1 MEDSELLRKKRE
13 KIESLKADG
22 IDLYPNDARVKD
34 TAASIIT
41 RFAHTDS
48 EALGKIA
55 ERFSIAGRLMAIRDF
70 GKGSFVMVQDERV
83 GFRPLS
89 ERIRWGKRPSPSSK
103 GSTWGI

>member
-41 RFAHTDS
+41 RFAHMDS
-48 EALGKIA
+48 EALGKNRREIC
-55 ERFSIAGRLMAIRDF
+55 RSGQIDGNSRLWKRLFRHYSGQNWEAPDLYQK
-70 GKGSFVMVQDERV
+70 GKGRRKVLFTV
-83 GFRPLS
+83 
-89 ERIRWGKRPSPSSK
+89 
-103 GSTWGI
+103 

>member
-41 RFAHTDS
+41 RYAHVDRD
-48 EALGKIA
+48 AIGKIA
-55 ERFSIAGRLMAIRDF
+55 ERIAIAG
-70 GKGSFVMVQDERV
+70 
-83 GFRPLS
+83 
-89 ERIRWGKRPSPSSK
+89 
-103 GSTWGI
+103 